1 MHSVTCGIRSL
12 FHQKAVPASTVRVLT
27 AVTTFYFCANMLVL
41 KRRRGGARVSAC
53 AQAAQEARRLANI
66 LAFEPSRRRETAE
79 RGRARA
85 RKQLQKR
92 GCEHTCF

>member
-41 KRRRGGARVSAC
+41 KRRMGVV
-53 AQAAQEARRLANI
+53 
-66 LAFEPSRRRETAE
+66 

-92 GCEHTCF
+92 GV